1 VQNRRQETK
10 ISHPLADT
18 SEICRFLSL
27 ISEPGQIFE
36 LRLLHVRLPEGR
48 FSVNMSGYFNDHGA
62 LAENAK
68 KYNRD
73 AQGLYITLNPIN
85 PALLARAANRLR
97 VVGKDDLLTSDRDI
111 LVRRW
116 LPIDLDP
123 VRPAG
128 ISSTEE
134 EHGSALERALQ
145 IRDALHKEGWPAP
158 IVGDSGNGG
167 HLLYNIDLPSN
178 DEGLVKQC
186 LQALARRFDDDIVKI
201 DQSVFNPSRIWKL
214 YGTVSRKGDPV
225 AERPHR
231 LARILE
237 SL

>member
-1 VQNRRQETK
+1 VQTKRQEIK
-10 ISHPLADT
+10 ASHPLADA
-18 SEICRFLSL
+18 SEVCRFLSL
-27 ISEPGQIFE
+27 ISEPDQIFE
-36 LRLLHVRLPEGR
+36 MRLLHIRLREVRFPLT
-48 FSVNMSGYFNDHGA
+48 MSGYFNDHGA
-62 LAENAK
+62 LAENAR
-68 KYNRD
+68 KYNTY
-73 AQGLYITLNPIN
+73 AQGLYVTLNPIN

-97 VVGKDDLLTSDRDI
+97 VVGKDDPLTSDRDI

-214 YGTVSRKGDPV
+214 YGTITRKGDPL

-237 SL
+237 AP